1 MIEYEFLDNAF
12 WESEDRTSLKC
23 IRLIK
28 LGEGKGKKKEVLA
41 LRNKLVDGSD
51 CPIFKEVVAK
61 FGVARIDQNT
71 EERKE
76 KKEKEEREK
85 RAIHEQRKKTA
96 ELEMLFNMKLQA
108 FEIEDGPRIVAG
120 EWFAYIAESADVF
133 DESEVVVRAV
143 NAIGAGPWSSPV
155 YTTPV

>member
-41 LRNKLVDGSD
+41 LGNKLVDGSD

-108 FEIEDGPRIVAG
+108 FEIEEIKNAKDRDLRAKLRRAKNIVELNALAAIVIG
-120 EWFAYIAESADVF
+120 NELGYFRKVV
-133 DESEVVVRAV
+133 DES
-143 NAIGAGPWSSPV
+143 
-155 YTTPV
+155 TD